1 MDTTQAARPRPGRG
15 ARRGH
20 DSMHKTQHPH
30 RHTPAPAL
38 AAGLL
43 FLAALA
49 LAPTVPA
56 QSAHAEPAAPAIPA
70 RTSPIVTT
78 PASTAAPTSK
88 SASTATTSDNPLS
101 PVRIQPSISII
112 IDDVGYNL
120 PEGEQAVSLPGPVTL
135 AFLPHTPYAARL
147 ARMAHHQ
154 GKQVM
159 LHLPM
164 AAEHHQALGPGG
176 LTMAMNKVDFL
187 RTLRADLA
195 SIPYVAGVNNHM
207 GSLLTQHR
215 ARMRWLMHDLMYQGG
230 GLFFVDSRTSSE
242 TVAQHVAIDNGIAN
256 TRRDVFLDNVQE
268 PAAIRRQFIALIA
281 HARRHGT
288 ALGIGHP
295 HPTTL
300 RTLALLLPQLEAAG
314 VRLVPVSE
322 LIRLQ
327 QQRRLRLWQA
337 SSSRSLLAAKNSKP

>member
-1 MDTTQAARPRPGRG
+1 
-15 ARRGH
+15 
-20 DSMHKTQHPH
+20 MHKPLPPH
-30 RHTPAPAL
+30 RHAPAPVL

-43 FLAALA
+43 FLAVSA
-49 LAPTVPA
+49 LAPAVPA
-56 QSAHAEPAAPAIPA
+56 QSAHAEPVAAAALQSPAIPSA
-70 RTSPIVTT
+70 AATAPVPA
-78 PASTAAPTSK
+78 PASTPAPATK
-88 SASTATTSDNPLS
+88 PDATTAPATAGTTSTSPLS
-101 PVRIQPSISII
+101 PVRIQPAISII

-120 PEGEQAVSLPGPVTL
+120 PEGEQAVGLPGPVTVAL
-135 AFLPHTPYAARL
+135 LPHTPYAARL

-176 LTMAMNKVDFL
+176 LTMAMDKVEFL

-268 PAAIRRQFIALIA
+268 PEAIRRQFIALIA

-300 RTLALLLPQLEAAG
+300 HTLALLLPQLEAAG